1 MKALVIVLGL
11 LVGLG
16 AALFV
21 LFKDSYA
28 DLARLEADVR
38 TTLDTAQAD
47 LNQSTTALAAL
58 RAVRPQMLRLDE
70 RLTELRRNLGA
81 QNARLQQFSS
91 TRPQGDA
98 RRQSMLE
105 ERDLAKRQALE
116 LATACT
122 EFRDR
127 VTLLDEFVRQ
137 TEPQLN
143 QMLANAGALF
153 ASRPALA
160 APKRP
165 ELDAL
170 VVKLDQ
176 LSSESASTQRLAGQ
190 VLDTASKDVAQARIL
205 AETARRE
212 VQRIVAEQAAI
223 ARQIEAAMATP
234 AK

>member
-11 LVGLG
+11 IVGLG

-28 DLARLEADVR
+28 DLARLEAEVR
-38 TTLDTAQAD
+38 TSLDTAQAD
-47 LNQSTTALAAL
+47 LNQSTTALATL

-70 RLTELRRNLGA
+70 RLNELRRTLDA
-81 QNARLQQFSS
+81 QQSRLQQLAAA
-91 TRPQGDA
+91 RPQGDVA
-98 RRQSMLE
+98 RQSLLQ
-105 ERDLAKRQALE
+105 ERDLAKRQAAE
-116 LATACT
+116 LAAACA

-137 TEPQLN
+137 TEPQLH
-143 QMLANAGALF
+143 QMIANAAALF
-153 ASRPALA
+153 TSRPALA
-160 APKRP
+160 ERKRP
-165 ELDAL
+165 DLDAL
-170 VVKLDQ
+170 IVKLDQ

-190 VLDTASKDVAQARIL
+190 VLDTAAKDVAQARIL

-212 VQRIVAEQAAI
+212 IQRILAEQTAI
-223 ARQIEAAMATP
+223 AHQIEAVAPSP